1 MNNQEKANKINEIIK
16 PYTQADRENFLHD
29 QSGAFVHD
37 EDGNLN
43 VDLCYYNYD
52 DQFSIGSE
60 VLQKISDAGIELENV
75 GDGSGDG
82 CRIECYMEVG
92 A

>member
-16 PYTQADRENFLHD
+16 PYTDALRETFLHE
-29 QSGAFVHD
+29 QSAAFVND
-37 EDGNLN
+37 DDGKLN
-43 VDLCYYNYD
+43 VDLCFYNYD
-52 DQFSIGSE
+52 DQFSIKSE
-60 VLQKISDAGIELENV
+60 VLEKISEAGIELENV